1 MMTGNIASRRREPAQ
16 PIVRVSRRKTI
27 PASEVGVTL
36 TISDEARAE
45 LDRIQEETN
54 KAAQEGQKFY
64 WR

>member
-1 MMTGNIASRRREPAQ
+1 MNDKIASRRREPSQ

-36 TISDEARAE
+36 TINDKARAE
-45 LDRIQEETN
+45 LDRIQEETI

>member
-1 MMTGNIASRRREPAQ
+1 MMTGKIASRRREPAQ
-16 PIVRVSRRKTI
+16 LIVRLSRRKTI

-64 WR
+64 WH

>member
-1 MMTGNIASRRREPAQ
+1 MASKIASRRCEPAQ

-54 KAAQEGQKFY
+54 KAAQEGQKLY

>member
-1 MMTGNIASRRREPAQ
+1 MACKIASRRCEPAR
-16 PIVRVSRRKTI
+16 PTVRVSRRKII